1 MKIAFTSCMST
12 TVFRDQPVWDQIR
25 AQQPDHLVLTGD
37 SIYIDAPPFD
47 VHPKQMSDD
56 AFAQHVFN
64 RWRDLLTQPQFK
76 ALVSQVPTSAIWDDH
91 DFLWNEHYEERAI
104 RRKVYRGL
112 IRSSRA
118 LFNAYRRALDARLA
132 PGSFPAAYNDASL
145 WQPNEPPPGYQCK
158 DLAPGVVLHLTDG
171 RSERVD
177 RTLLGASQ
185 RDAIAAQMAMRSS
198 DTVHLLAS
206 GSVVENNAGD
216 QWGTF
221 DDHAWLL
228 NLARHHKILVLSGDI
243 HDNVFDPIDVGGGR
257 FLYDATAS
265 GAAIRR
271 LMTLLSPLQNYGLVE
286 IDDHELRVSLY
297 SFGQPNFEQPKRID
311 RQSWRLISP

>member
-25 AQQPDHLVLTGD
+25 AQQPDRLVLTGD
-37 SIYIDAPPFD
+37 SIYIDAPPYA
-47 VHPKQMSDD
+47 VHPKQMSDND
-56 AFAQHVFN
+56 FAQHVFG
-64 RWRDLLTQPQFK
+64 RWRDLLAQPQFA
-76 ALVSQVPTSAIWDDH
+76 ALVRAVPTDAIWDDH

-112 IRSSRA
+112 IRASRA
-118 LFNAYRRALDARLA
+118 LFNAYCRALDARLA

-145 WQPNEPPPGYQCK
+145 WQPDEPPPGYK
-158 DLAPGVVLHLTDG
+158 FRDLGQGIVLHLTDG

-177 RTLLGASQ
+177 RTLLGARQ
-185 RDAIAAQMAMRSS
+185 RDQIAAQMAARPS

-206 GSVVENNAGD
+206 GSVVEANCGD

-228 NLARHHKILVLSGDI
+228 DLARHYKIMVLSGDI
-243 HDNVFDPIDVGGGR
+243 HDNVFDAIDVGNGR
-257 FLYDATAS
+257 YLFDATAS

-271 LMTLLSPLQNYGLVE
+271 LMTLLSPLQNYGLLD

-297 SFGQPNFEQPKRID
+297 SFGQLSYGPPVRID
-311 RQSWRLISP
+311 RQRWQLIP